1 MNFFFKKN
9 SIKMN
14 FLTLILSTLVVIYF
28 IILFSTYFFQRS
40 LLYHP
45 QENNYFGDK
54 LNVSIQ
60 KVKIKTKDGI
70 ELLSWYHKKNLN
82 DYKTILFLHGNAGSL
97 ENRIHKINNFKDM
110 DVNFLII
117 SWRGF
122 SGNKGKPT
130 EEGLY
135 KDAKGAV
142 KWLINKGVK
151 KENIIIY
158 GESLGT
164 GVATEISQNDN
175 FAGIILESPFTSMVA
190 AGKSKYPIFPIGLLL
205 KDKYKSEEKIKNIKS
220 PILIMHGE
228 ADTIVPFWMGKKMYE
243 LANEPK
249 YSYFPEYDDH
259 MMEYNENLL
268 NTLQGFIKSLN

>member
-70 ELLSWYHKKNLN
+70 ELLSLYHKKNLN

-97 ENRIHKINNFKDM
+97 ENRIHKINHFKNINI
-110 DVNFLII
+110 NFLLI

-130 EEGLY
+130 EQGLY
-135 KDAKGAV
+135 EDARSAV
-142 KWLINKGVK
+142 RWLKLNGID
-151 KENIIIY
+151 EDQIIIY

-164 GVATEISQNDN
+164 GIATEIAQNKN
-175 FAGIILESPFTSMVA
+175 FAGIILESPFTSMID
-190 AGKSKYPIFPIGLLL
+190 AGKDKYPFLPVKLLL
-205 KDKYKSEEKIKNIKS
+205 KDKYESNKKIKNIKS
-220 PILIMHGE
+220 PILIMHGKL
-228 ADTIVPFWMGKKMYE
+228 DKLVPFTMGKEIYE
-243 LANEPK
+243 LSNEPK
-249 YSYFPEYDDH
+249 YFYFSEYDNH
-259 MMEYNENLL
+259 MMEYNDKLL
-268 NTLQGFIKSLN
+268 KSLKSFINSLN